1 MKRIL
6 FFLCGLLFGL
16 GAPAQEVVRT
26 APAPVVR
33 PDTLFET
40 EPADLPADREAD
52 WRFSSQIT
60 FTDAD
65 GVVHVKTTYEPRNTK
80 GPANLFRE
88 GGTGWMSVL
97 TLLLVALVLAAVKMP
112 DRVREIG
119 ALALCVGT
127 LSLLVGLYGISDV
140 LRNVGDVPSTVVYGG
155 LRVALIAPLY
165 GLGIWILSLV
175 IRLARQIFNS

>member
-1 MKRIL
+1 M
-6 FFLCGLLFGL
+6 
-16 GAPAQEVVRT
+16 
-26 APAPVVR
+26 
-33 PDTLFET
+33 
-40 EPADLPADREAD
+40 
-52 WRFSSQIT
+52 
-60 FTDAD
+60 
-65 GVVHVKTTYEPRNTK
+65 
-80 GPANLFRE
+80 
-88 GGTGWMSVL
+88 L